1 MSQTL
6 FQHGVKNTVPKPAL
20 PAPQSRD
27 LPSPVLNDQ
36 VWSNSTARRW
46 RCAQS
51 APHDRIRKNFDVR
64 PHRRGRRTVQ
74 SYSPRDASVLP
85 SEHPS
90 PQLKRQIDRF
100 RHFGRPFVNVLSDRS
115 PSCLSWPNG
124 WMDQDATN
132 LDTEVGNRPRPHCIT
147 SGPRSLYTC
156 SSPHFCDL
164 RTPISLRPY
173 KPRSIS
179 FYCGQ
184 TARWIRILVPCTW
197 YAGNSG
203 RPRPGRHCVRWWP
216 NSASPDGAQS
226 PNVWPMSVVA
236 KRPDGLRCHLL
247 WR

>member
-100 RHFGRPFVNVLSDRS
+100 RHFGRPFVNMLSDRS
-115 PSCLSWPNG
+115 PSCLLWPNG

-147 SGPRSLYTC
+147 SDP
-156 SSPHFCDL
+156 DL
-164 RTPISLRPY
+164 FTQQPPFSRFTDAH
-173 KPRSIS
+173 KP
-179 FYCGQ
+179 
-184 TARWIRILVPCTW
+184 
-197 YAGNSG
+197 
-203 RPRPGRHCVRWWP
+203 
-216 NSASPDGAQS
+216 AS
-226 PNVWPMSVVA
+226 V
-236 KRPDGLRCHLL
+236 
-247 WR
+247 